1 MIEKQ
6 KQKISFLASISQEEW
21 FLNGH
26 CVKNGEEYKL
36 MYLFESLIRQ
46 IKGGK
51 FLELGCGTGLLSK
64 YIYLF
69 FKDVIPYGVDIN
81 RKFIARAKENNFKI
95 KNNFT
100 ISDFFILPPAFF
112 KKYSTI
118 AVFMGRRKNEKDDWI
133 KLGKLVKKCLR
144 DNKEALLIIC
154 DYDNN
159 TLEIKSPVIKKFV
172 SEMKKI
178 SNIDFVDNNFF
189 LVGEGVK
196 AMNKIECEKTG
207 FSNEL
212 IEGSIVQKGKEFFF
226 LRQKRRNKK
235 EKFFLT
241 FQTNFFEKTLK
252 LPSCS
257 IDSVRIIG

>member
-1 MIEKQ
+1 
-6 KQKISFLASISQEEW
+6 
-21 FLNGH
+21 
-26 CVKNGEEYKL
+26 
-36 MYLFESLIRQ
+36 
-46 IKGGK
+46 
-51 FLELGCGTGLLSK
+51 
-64 YIYLF
+64 
-69 FKDVIPYGVDIN
+69 
-81 RKFIARAKENNFKI
+81 
-95 KNNFT
+95 
-100 ISDFFILPPAFF
+100 
-112 KKYSTI
+112 
-118 AVFMGRRKNEKDDWI
+118 
-133 KLGKLVKKCLR
+133 
-144 DNKEALLIIC
+144 
-154 DYDNN
+154 
-159 TLEIKSPVIKKFV
+159 
-172 SEMKKI
+172 MKKI

>member
-1 MIEKQ
+1 
-6 KQKISFLASISQEEW
+6 
-21 FLNGH
+21 
-26 CVKNGEEYKL
+26 
-36 MYLFESLIRQ
+36 
-46 IKGGK
+46 
-51 FLELGCGTGLLSK
+51 
-64 YIYLF
+64 
-69 FKDVIPYGVDIN
+69 
-81 RKFIARAKENNFKI
+81 
-95 KNNFT
+95 
-100 ISDFFILPPAFF
+100 
-112 KKYSTI
+112 
-118 AVFMGRRKNEKDDWI
+118 
-133 KLGKLVKKCLR
+133 
-144 DNKEALLIIC
+144 LIIC